1 MYCLRVCYLPLMH
14 SWDSGSW
21 QLIFSC
27 DFNITLSLRLYLHM
41 PYCISTLSVLHHVI
55 NILLLLLFLLLL
67 SSLLLLLFWLLF
79 PLLFITT
86 HVCSNATTCIIDLFY
101 YYYIY
106 FITTRIIVIY
116 NYWIKLLYPLSFSF
130 LSKCSIYYLLF
141 NQLLIHNLLFRF
153 CYLCLLHLLIV
164 KLFHYGMFFLR
175 LYVVG
180 LKVARSSATLSIKSH
195 DFKFYYWFIL
205 VHFVWKSF
213 LVYLFTFV
221 LSFLGICLVICL
233 VSFILF

>member
-21 QLIFSC
+21 QLIFSS

-101 YYYIY
+101 YY

-153 CYLCLLHLLIV
+153 CYLCLLNLLIV

-180 LKVARSSATLSIKSH
+180 FKVARSSATLSIKSH

-213 LVYLFTFV
+213 LVYLFAFV

>member
-1 MYCLRVCYLPLMH
+1 MYCLRVSYLPLMH

-101 YYYIY
+101 YY

-153 CYLCLLHLLIV
+153 CYLCLLNLLIV

-180 LKVARSSATLSIKSH
+180 FKVARSSATLSIKSH

-213 LVYLFTFV
+213 LVYLFAFV